1 MIIIKIIIIYFF
13 IRNFYLVLKRKLRLQ
28 KKKKYNT
35 KNISSFNIGSSH
47 SELAFKSLNPDLHL
61 NLAHPS
67 QTLYYDYILLKK
79 FKNKIVKNQNLTC
92 FLTISYFTFYA
103 PKLWQKENIKN
114 YYECLGMREIE
125 REYRIEA
132 FFYKYF
138 PILYK
143 VYEKMK
149 KNINKEIDVEK
160 RIKKHIVILKEQ
172 KNLDF
177 NIAILEKIILLC
189 RENNIKLILLTTPFQ
204 KEYNSQFNEKLLEE
218 NFYKIISKIIKKYEI
233 DYFDFSKDY
242 INFNKKKY
250 FENYDFDHLSL
261 EGSKK
266 IIKILNKKLAQKIKE
281 KI

>member
-1 MIIIKIIIIYFF
+1 M
-13 IRNFYLVLKRKLRLQ
+13 
-28 KKKKYNT
+28 
-35 KNISSFNIGSSH
+35 
-47 SELAFKSLNPDLHL
+47 
-61 NLAHPS
+61 
-67 QTLYYDYILLKK
+67 
-79 FKNKIVKNQNLTC
+79 KNQNLIC

-172 KNLDF
+172 K
-177 NIAILEKIILLC
+177 I
-189 RENNIKLILLTTPFQ
+189 
-204 KEYNSQFNEKLLEE
+204 
-218 NFYKIISKIIKKYEI
+218 
-233 DYFDFSKDY
+233 
-242 INFNKKKY
+242 
-250 FENYDFDHLSL
+250 
-261 EGSKK
+261 
-266 IIKILNKKLAQKIKE
+266 
-281 KI
+281 

>member
-47 SELAFKSLNPDLHL
+47 SELAFKSLNPDFHL

-67 QTLYYDYILLKK
+67 QTLYYDYILLNK
-79 FKNKIVKNQNLTC
+79 FKNKIVKNQNLIC

-125 REYRIEA
+125 QEYRIEA

-172 KNLDF
+172 K
-177 NIAILEKIILLC
+177 I
-189 RENNIKLILLTTPFQ
+189 
-204 KEYNSQFNEKLLEE
+204 
-218 NFYKIISKIIKKYEI
+218 
-233 DYFDFSKDY
+233 
-242 INFNKKKY
+242 
-250 FENYDFDHLSL
+250 
-261 EGSKK
+261 
-266 IIKILNKKLAQKIKE
+266 
-281 KI
+281 